1 MYVLRTIARRAD
13 AALFGNIAA
22 RAAWAIL
29 GTALGLW
36 QGPITMIVFAFGLI
50 AVSETLN
57 FLSKLPASRRQAP
70 RPQVAIRTGQI
81 RTV

>member
-36 QGPITMIVFAFGLI
+36 QGPVTMIVFAFGLI
-50 AVSETLN
+50 ALSETLN

-70 RPQVAIRTGQI
+70 RPRVVLHTGHA